1 MQFTVTLGKEGHLVL
16 PKEIRES
23 LGLREGT
30 RLRLEPFNGKFEA
43 IPEADEVE
51 IQIEDGFPVISGGP
65 PREEDDIVKAIK
77 ADREERMDRILA
89 HRRKK

>member
-30 RLRLEPFNGKFEA
+30 RLWLEPSNGKFEA

-51 IQIEDGFPVISGGP
+51 IQIEDGFPAISGGP
-65 PREEDDIVKAIK
+65 PREEGDIVKAIK
-77 ADREERMDRILA
+77 GEREDRIERILGG
-89 HRRKK
+89 RK